1 MVRRSPEGGHALLV
15 AVALMFMVGLAT
27 QLFHDVLTRRLSMVR
42 AEEQTVALV
51 AIGDAG
57 LAATMAGLADDG
69 NFAGL
74 GKRSFG
80 GGAVASTV
88 SPGGQGRVLV
98 NVAVWFGGRGS
109 TVRAEVDL
117 GVGGPRV
124 VRWERHGGAPEG
136 GEWKGRP

>member
-1 MVRRSPEGGHALLV
+1 MVKRSREGGHALLV
-15 AVALMFMVGLAT
+15 AVALMFMVALAT

-42 AEEQTVALV
+42 AEEQTVALI

-57 LAATMAGLADDG
+57 LAATMAGLADNG
-69 NFAGL
+69 NFGGL

-80 GGAVASTV
+80 GGTVASMV
-88 SPGGQGRVLV
+88 SPVGPGRVLV

-117 GVGGPRV
+117 AVGGPRV

-136 GEWKGRP
+136 REWKGRP